1 MRKALFFDSPA
12 EFSDFVRVHGP
23 TASPDNGSL
32 FELHRVVHPE
42 RPGEVGLVV
51 FNFRSLLRDRLL
63 GKLNSI
69 KADVSGNNLEL
80 SGPEARWPIT
90 ASFYVKSL
98 VECVELV
105 PRKKDDI
112 VAHLRGPVY
121 FWVESDHDVATL
133 IRESLQLGNDRI
145 QYGTIENDRG
155 ETTSLV
161 RIDGPSFYLIQDCLE
176 REKQSISIFY
186 QEVEDLFIAWGFE
199 HPLRDWWRQ
208 SEQKRSGEW
217 VFVGEDNQLIHTPPV
232 IWKDA
237 YDLTDL
243 KLDFQH
249 RTVYTQSA
257 EQPPRFEVRLRLT
270 RKTGGNDD
278 PELWLLDESG
288 LDELEKTLEITEDE
302 LLRGWQVTV
311 QRRDGDPRDWVFI
324 RETRKAGGGRRH
336 HDFGGMAFARYRG
349 INDLLLP
356 VGFELQPPLRRDAYR
371 QLFGLE
377 SGFIT
382 VLVPE
387 SDDGSEGDGYDVFK
401 IGAGDFDGLSTFVD
415 YLVERD
421 AVALESLL
429 ERSVFDFRHYLKAP
443 SHPGLLPEA
452 KEGVRGNRRGSGVEL
467 GSLENSSTGG
477 ESESA
482 KADGS
487 SLMDRLETDSFE
499 IDESALGDL
508 EQEELRLEREIISE
522 GQSIERWCDLVV
534 CKNRLGKLADALICA
549 IEAIWLAEGTERA
562 EELEVTLH
570 SISGASLNAPP
581 AAVTAEEPEWVRR
594 AAVVSMVYE
603 EPGPAGEDQW
613 ISDCSEFL
621 GEHDAGLRSK
631 ERWLAWGRILMR
643 NRDERKEA
651 QLRESIRERITGEGL
666 GLDETPTFLHTRIF
680 LDRKLGGDDNQG
692 RQALESAV
700 ENLESLRSIAENL
713 GSERLLRVSQAVL
726 ARAFSEI
733 GDIGRAQTLLER
745 GFSSDDLCGQAWD
758 TFFRIEALG
767 SIDVNRAEGLG
778 DRFEELLGRVDAETR
793 RAIGEVRELYREKA
807 DADNPAAFLSRE
819 NRGRT
824 YPRGPGSEQG
834 MLYTLSQK
842 LEQHVMEG
850 NELEAVSVMRQMMTL
865 EDPAPYADSVKLPQ
879 FVETLVAGLE
889 RFKWGERGA
898 SLLPLFENFAD
909 RAPGYVDT
917 SRDRFY
923 GSILHS
929 NLALGLLSFEN
940 VEKAILQIDR
950 AEALASGS
958 SELDFIDATAAL
970 IKTVEQLPLS
980 HRKEVLGKLLAACRE
995 RFDVGTSPYLSNERL
1010 FATVAKLLDQMVEAA
1025 SSKDRI
1031 SLHQFRNYQL
1041 QDEFIV
1047 LQRIQSETFVGQ
1059 PIDHPFSR

>member
-23 TASPDNGSL
+23 VAAPENGSL
-32 FELHRVVHPE
+32 FELHRVVHPH
-42 RPGEVGLVV
+42 RPGETGLVL
-51 FNFRSLLRDRLL
+51 FNFRSLLRDRLR
-63 GKLNSI
+63 GKLNPI
-69 KADVSGNNLEL
+69 KAEVSGNVLEL
-80 SGPEARWPIT
+80 SGAAENWPVT
-90 ASFYVKSL
+90 SSFFVKNL

-105 PRKKDDI
+105 PRKKEDTIAD
-112 VAHLRGPVY
+112 LRGPVY
-121 FWVESDHDVATL
+121 FWIESEDVLASL

-145 QYGTIENDRG
+145 QYGTIAIDRG
-155 ETTSLV
+155 QAATLV
-161 RIDGPSFYLIQDCLE
+161 RIDGPSFFLIQASLE
-176 REKQSISIFY
+176 RKDRPVSIFY

-199 HPLRDWWRQ
+199 HPMREWWRQ
-208 SEQKRSGEW
+208 SEQVRGGEW
-217 VFVGEDNQLIHTPPV
+217 VFVGEDNQTVHTTPV

-249 RTVYTQSA
+249 QTVYTQA
-257 EQPPRFEVRLRLT
+257 ATEPPRFEVPLRLT
-270 RKTGGNDD
+270 RKTPGNAE
-278 PELWLLDESG
+278 PELWLLDETG
-288 LDELEKTLEITEDE
+288 LEDLEKTIEITEDE

-311 QRRDGDPRDWVFI
+311 QQREGDPREWVFI

-336 HDFGGMAFARYRG
+336 HDFGGVAFARYRG

-377 SGFIT
+377 AGFVTVVVPQNDGGSGGA
-382 VLVPE
+382 
-387 SDDGSEGDGYDVFK
+387 DYDVFK
-401 IGAGDFDGLSTFVD
+401 IGAGDFDGLSSFVD

-421 AVALESLL
+421 AVKLESLI

-443 SHPGLLPEA
+443 HHTGLIPEA
-452 KEGVRGNRRGSGVEL
+452 KEGSGGSRGGRGVEL
-467 GSLENSSTGG
+467 GSLQNPPTGE
-477 ESESA
+477 ESEGA

-487 SLMDRLETDSFE
+487 SLMDRMDRDSLE

-508 EQEELRLEREIISE
+508 EREELRLEREIISE

-534 CKNRLGKLADALICA
+534 CKNHLGKLADALICA

-562 EELEVTLH
+562 NQLRASLQ
-570 SISGASLNAPP
+570 SISGASLNARP
-581 AAVTAEEPEWVRR
+581 ATVTAEEPEWVRR
-594 AAVVSMVYE
+594 AAVIAMVYE
-603 EPGPAGEDQW
+603 EPGAAGEEQW

-621 GEHDAGLRSK
+621 AEHDPGLRSK
-631 ERWLAWGRILMR
+631 ERWLAWGRVLVR

-680 LDRKLGGDDNQG
+680 LDRKLGGDDSQG
-692 RQALESAV
+692 RKALEAAV
-700 ENLESLRSIAENL
+700 ENLESLRAVAENL
-713 GSERLLRVSQAVL
+713 ESERLLRVSQAVL

-733 GDIGRAQTLLER
+733 GDVGRAQLLLER
-745 GFSSDDLCGQAWD
+745 DFTSDDLCGHAWD
-758 TFFRIEALG
+758 TFFRAEALG
-767 SIDVNRAEGLG
+767 AIDVNWAEVLVE
-778 DRFEELLGRVDAETR
+778 RLEEQLEQVDAETS

-834 MLYTLSQK
+834 VLYTLSRK
-842 LEQHVMEG
+842 LEKHVTEG

-879 FVETLVAGLE
+879 FVETLVAGLD

-898 SLLPLFENFAD
+898 SLLPLFENFAE
-909 RAPGYVDT
+909 RAPGFVDT
-917 SRDRFY
+917 ERDRFY

-940 VEKAILQIDR
+940 VEKAVQQIER

-970 IKTVEQLPLS
+970 IKTVEQLPLTY
-980 HRKEVLGKLLAACRE
+980 RKGVLGNLLLACRE
-995 RFDVGTSPYLSNERL
+995 RFDVGNSPYLSNERL
-1010 FATVAKLLDQMVEAA
+1010 FATLAKLLDQMVEAA

-1047 LQRIQSETFVGQ
+1047 LQRIQSETFVGRE
-1059 PIDHPFSR
+1059 IDQLFSR